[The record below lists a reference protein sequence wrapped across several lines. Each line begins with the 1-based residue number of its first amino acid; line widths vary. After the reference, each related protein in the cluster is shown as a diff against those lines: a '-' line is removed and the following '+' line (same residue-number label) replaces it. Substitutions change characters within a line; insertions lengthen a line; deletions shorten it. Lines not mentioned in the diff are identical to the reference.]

1 MKRKVIVFFIILI
14 SFLLQ
19 STVFHHFLFAAVGPN
34 LLIIVTS
41 SFGFMRGKKE
51 GMFVGFVCGLFMD
64 MFWGTALGFNM
75 LLFTVIGYANGFFQ
89 RLFYDDDIK
98 LPIGLIGASEIF
110 YGLFTCFC
118 SYVLRGDFAFS
129 SHLVHIILPELV
141 YTILATLVLYQIIL
155 QINKRLEAEEQ
166 RSASKFV

>member
-1 MKRKVIVFFIILI
+1 MKRKITIFFIILI

-19 STVFHHFLFAAVGPN
+19 STVFSNFLFASVGPD

-51 GMFVGFVCGLFMD
+51 GMLVGFVCGIFMD
-64 MFWGTALGFNM
+64 VFWGNTLGFNM
-75 LLFTVIGYANGFFQ
+75 LLFTLAGYMNGFFH

-98 LPIGLIGASEIF
+98 LPICLICVSEF
-110 YGLFTCFC
+110 LYGVATCFFI
-118 SYVLRGDFAFS
+118 YVLRGDFSFT
-129 SHLVHIILPELV
+129 SHLVHIIIPELV
-141 YTILATLVLYQIIL
+141 YTILATLVLYQVIL
-155 QINKRLEAEEQ
+155 YVNKKLEAEEQ